1 MGHKFLLKSDPIHP
15 KPTDAGHDAGHDGHS
30 LCFLDIL
37 GSAWKRE
44 PHHRDEILEPSWAR
58 SWWEAIPLRLR
69 CDSAANGAGHWWH
82 LNTLDVLLL
91 RIHHAVGS
99 RVLSVELSIEI
110 LCICLRFN
118 SVWCTALQQRWWSAQ
133 VGSSWPSWGKDR
145 AVRGRGEAGCT
156 VFVFDAF
163 VSSFPTLP
171 CFLGIFSYIRYRW
184 YSTSSAMSCF

>member
-15 KPTDAGHDAGHDGHS
+15 NPTDAGHDAGHDADHS
-30 LCFLDIL
+30 LCFLDIYRYL
-37 GSAWKRE
+37 RISMKKGT
-44 PHHRDEILEPSWAR
+44 PRDEILEPGPGEKR
-58 SWWEAIPLRLR
+58 FR
-69 CDSAANGAGHWWH
+69 CDSACERSR
-82 LNTLDVLLL
+82 TLMTSEHSGCVASENSSCCKSSD
-91 RIHHAVGS
+91 
-99 RVLSVELSIEI
+99 
-110 LCICLRFN
+110 ICRTVYRNSMHIFLRFN